1 MVQVEPDLGPGTDLE
16 ASGSARRSLWSN
28 RLLVIGLAVV
38 ALWVLVAISAPILAP
53 YHPNQPDMGARLLG
67 PSAAHLFGT
76 DEYGRDILSRVI
88 YGARISVFVAVVS
101 VGASV
106 LIGLPLGLYSG
117 YRGGLP
123 SDVVMRLMDILLAF
137 PSLVLAL
144 AVGAAVGPGV
154 LGEIVAIGLVNI
166 PVYARLA
173 QAQTVTVK
181 GLTYVESAQA
191 MGASVTRIA
200 RRHILPNMFAPIL
213 VQATLGLGFAVLT
226 AASLS
231 FLGLGI
237 QPPTAEWGSMI
248 SDGSQYVVTGQWW
261 MSVFPGI
268 AIMSLVFAFNVAGDG
283 LRDFMDPH
291 ARKKARRVKTV

>member
-1 MVQVEPDLGPGTDLE
+1 MVEIETAPQPSPDLEGRP
-16 ASGSARRSLWSN
+16 SRRPLWSN
-28 RLLVIGLAVV
+28 RLLVIGLGVV
-38 ALWVLVAISAPILAP
+38 ALWVLVALLAPLLAP
-53 YHPNQPDMGARLLG
+53 YPPNAPDMAARLLP
-67 PSAAHLFGT
+67 PSASHLFGT
-76 DEYGRDILSRVI
+76 DEYGRDILSRVMF
-88 YGARISVFVAVVS
+88 GARISVFVAVVS

-106 LIGLPLGLYSG
+106 AIGLPLGVYAG
-117 YRGGLP
+117 YRGGL
-123 SDVVMRLMDILLAF
+123 SADVVMRAMDVLLAF

-181 GLTYVESAQA
+181 SLTYVESAQA
-191 MGASVTRIA
+191 MGASFTRVT
-200 RRHILPNMFAPIL
+200 RRHILPNMFAPVL

-283 LRDFMDPH
+283 LRDLMDPRSRKRGRTT
-291 ARKKARRVKTV
+291 AREA

>member
-1 MVQVEPDLGPGTDLE
+1 MVEIEAAPEPSPDLEPG
-16 ASGSARRSLWSN
+16 SSRRPIWSN
-28 RLLVIGLAVV
+28 RLLVIGLGVV
-38 ALWVLVAISAPILAP
+38 VLWIIVAIAAPILAP
-53 YHPNQPDMGARLLG
+53 YNPNQPDMAARLLP

-76 DEYGRDILSRVI
+76 DEYGRDILSRVMF
-88 YGARISVFVAVVS
+88 GARISVFVAVVS
-101 VGASV
+101 VGVSV
-106 LIGLPLGLYSG
+106 VVGLPLGIYAG
-117 YRGGLP
+117 YRGGL
-123 SDVVMRLMDILLAF
+123 SADVVMRIMDVLLAF

-144 AVGAAVGPGV
+144 AVGAAVGPGM

-181 GLTYVESAQA
+181 SLTYVESAQA
-191 MGASVTRIA
+191 MGASFTRIT
-200 RRHILPNMFAPIL
+200 RRHILPNMFAPVL

-268 AIMSLVFAFNVAGDG
+268 AIMSLVFAFNIAGDG
-283 LRDFMDPH
+283 LRDLLDP
-291 ARKKARRVKTV
+291 RSRRRVRPVKA